1 MYTINSEQCLG
12 KCHCKARLSSTH
24 LWSPHWR
31 NWGQRITMPRLHS
44 KTLSCL
50 KVTARHVQCGMWTG
64 SHNRVWESSVSG
76 PHAWRKQKQSLPFTL
91 VKAKMQ
97 AFSCVNE
104 RASWVPWAP
113 EGHLLLSFTS
123 TMALVPLPLPGF
135 WEVLVVQGRKLAH
148 GGHLINAALSRPFIH
163 DFKQSWFTLS
173 EK

>member
-1 MYTINSEQCLG
+1 MHLIYCMYPMSAINSEQCLG

-97 AFSCVNE
+97 AFFPVWMN
-104 RASWVPWAP
+104 V
-113 EGHLLLSFTS
+113 LLEFLGLQKGIFFC
-123 TMALVPLPLPGF
+123 PLPAQWRWCLFPY
-135 WEVLVVQGRKLAH
+135 QASGRC
-148 GGHLINAALSRPFIH
+148 
-163 DFKQSWFTLS
+163 
-173 EK
+173 